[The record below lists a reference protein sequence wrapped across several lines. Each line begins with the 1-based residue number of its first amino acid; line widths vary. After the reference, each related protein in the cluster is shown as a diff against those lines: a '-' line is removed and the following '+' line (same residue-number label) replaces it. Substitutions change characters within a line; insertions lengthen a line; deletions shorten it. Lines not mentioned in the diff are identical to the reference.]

1 MYGNSS
7 YNSLC
12 KKYKI
17 PSSSQLREWINQ
29 YEQHGEDG
37 LQNKL
42 VKRKYSGEFKL
53 GVLKYR
59 QVNRLSYKETANLFD
74 RDRIYFGK
82 KYE

>member
-1 MYGNSS
+1 MSKYSVEFKLKVINEYMYGNSS

-29 YEQHGEDG
+29 YEQHGEEG

-42 VKRKYSGEFKL
+42 VKRS
-53 GVLKYR
+53 
-59 QVNRLSYKETANLFD
+59 
-74 RDRIYFGK
+74 
-82 KYE
+82 